1 MKNCLSRDD
10 KSKMKDPSQI
20 KRKLQELLASQ
31 RFGVLSTHHRGQP
44 YASLVA
50 FRASDDLKHIF
61 FATTRSTRKYANL
74 VANARAALLV
84 DSRTN
89 QDSDISNAIA
99 TTATGKT
106 EEVKAEEREHL
117 LNLYLQKHPQ
127 LHGFA
132 TSPTCAL
139 LRIEVDTYY
148 FVNRFQEVFELH
160 ITA

>member
-1 MKNCLSRDD
+1 MGVEESE
-10 KSKMKDPSQI
+10 MKDPVQI
-20 KRKLQELLASQ
+20 KKQLNELLDSQ

-44 YASLVA
+44 YASLIA
-50 FRASDDLKHIF
+50 FYATEDLKHIY

-89 QDSDISNAIA
+89 QDLDISNAVA
-99 TTATGKT
+99 ATATGKT
-106 EEVKAEEREHL
+106 EEVEAEEKENL
-117 LNLYLQKHPQ
+117 LKLYLRKHPQ
-127 LHGFA
+127 LKEFA

-139 LRIEVDTYY
+139 LRIKVDTYY

-160 ITA
+160 ITE

>member
-1 MKNCLSRDD
+1 
-10 KSKMKDPSQI
+10 MKDREQI
-20 KRKLQELLASQ
+20 KKRLNELLDSQ
-31 RFGVLSTHHRGQP
+31 KFGVLCTHHLGQP

-50 FRASDDLKHIF
+50 FHATKDLRQLL

-74 VANARAALLV
+74 VANARAAMLV

-89 QDSDISNAIA
+89 RDSDISNAIA

-106 EEVKAEEREHL
+106 EEVGPHEKEHWL
-117 LNLYLQKHPQ
+117 DPYLQKHPQ
-127 LHGFA
+127 LQDFA

-139 LRIEVDTYY
+139 VRIKVDTYY

-160 ITA
+160 ITE

>member
-1 MKNCLSRDD
+1 
-10 KSKMKDPSQI
+10 MKDPAQI
-20 KRKLQELLASQ
+20 KKRLNELFDSQ
-31 RFGVLSTHHRGQP
+31 RFGVLATHHLGEP

-50 FRASDDLKHIF
+50 FRASEDLKHLY

-106 EEVKAEEREHL
+106 EEVNAEEREHL

-127 LHGFA
+127 LHEFA

-139 LRIEVDTYY
+139 LRIKVDTYY